1 METRCPSW
9 SRKHGI
15 ECLESC
21 HPHLVFTLSGY
32 VSPNPEKNV
41 DRCLK
46 MSIKKRH
53 FPIGYFETGAGLVLG
68 LTASEVEKLLCRR

>member
-1 METRCPSW
+1 MKTRSPLCCH
-9 SRKHGI
+9 KHGI

-21 HPHLVFTLSGY
+21 YPHLVFTLSGY
-32 VSPNPEKNV
+32 VSPNPEKND

-46 MSIKKRH
+46 MSIKKSP
-53 FPIGYFETGAGLVLG
+53 FPIGYVDMGAGLVLG